1 MANQSDKLG
10 YKDFFDEALFTPV
23 IDNINA
29 LIGALKG
36 LQDTIKAGIVPT
48 LNELRAAIKAFS
60 EAQKGGAEEL
70 RQASEAMG
78 EAELK
83 AKALKKVE
91 EEVARLTAK
100 KAALQ
105 EEAAKKAAE
114 LRFEVKEATKELR
127 LNAQAATAAARAAE
141 ALEIAEKALKGQI
154 DANVTSYLH
163 LSDALDDLRE
173 RYKSLVLAGQANTEE
188 AARLRDA
195 IVQLDS
201 RLKRVDA
208 QVGQFQRN
216 VGNYAKSFK
225 EAMTEFLGASGP
237 AGEAALAL
245 TFAVERARDAFVAA
259 GGGARGFFRAIVE
272 GAKALRGVG
281 IMLLLEGLAKLLSVW
296 KDREALE
303 GAERA
308 LELTKQEILLNN
320 QLASIKLRLEAID
333 ESTLAGLAEKGRL
346 LEAQAQKEIELIR
359 LRRQAAEEELKRA
372 SEAIREEMES
382 PINRLLEALG
392 KAFGGVV
399 RMLAYIPKG
408 LAAALSALGAED
420 AAKGLEFVASKAEEA
435 AAGIEKV
442 FASFGA
448 ANIAQAKEK
457 QAALLQTINDLNNQE
472 AAIRQQAAKTQEEI
486 AQKRQKLV
494 DEAIEALRVE
504 VESTATARQKLAEEY
519 NKRFQKLKETLDEY
533 EKRLAGGTA
542 EIQRIRDEYAR
553 SVELLKAE
561 MAQKDMELI
570 QESLERIE
578 GIRREVFAG
587 AIDAEVAVVNDRFNA
602 FKAQLEGAIK
612 ELGED
617 LPKFVERIGV
627 TPEELLAGLEARRQE
642 AIRKT
647 ILQAAER
654 QQKLRE
660 DIAIANLEKE
670 RERFESEEEF
680 VRYREKRLTEIQI
693 QAAAERL
700 NILRDLY
707 EANRDETSRL
717 QIGLEIARTEAA
729 LVQANARLKEIAI
742 REAKEAAKAQQEIV
756 REYVRAIDSLASALD
771 DYLKRIEER
780 QQQGLQRQ
788 QEAISR
794 RISVY
799 EGLAKEGALAAE
811 QSIAELEAREAD
823 IVRKQEELKKKAQR
837 REMALAAVKTYVQLL
852 DRNAPSP
859 LAQTIRDIT
868 AITQFVSRLP
878 TFFYGTEF
886 VREGVRI
893 PGAVRD
899 ALIVR
904 VHEGERIVPADI
916 NRQLGGIRNEDLPK
930 VVQQGSSTARVEF
943 DYDSLSNAIVTS
955 ITEGGKRKKVKR
967 RL

>member
-29 LIGALKG
+29 LIGVLKG

-48 LNELRAAIKAFS
+48 LKELRAAINSFS
-60 EAQKGGAEEL
+60 ASQGSGAEKL
-70 RQASEAMG
+70 REAAEVMG
-78 EAELK
+78 DAELQ
-83 AKALKKVE
+83 AKAYKKIQ

-100 KAALQ
+100 KAAL
-105 EEAAKKAAE
+105 EDEAAKKAAQ

-154 DANVTSYLH
+154 DENVTSYLH

-173 RYKSLVLAGQANTEE
+173 RYKSLVLAGKANTEE
-188 AARLRDA
+188 ASRLRDA

-225 EAMTEFLGASGP
+225 EAMTEFLGASGT
-237 AGEAALAL
+237 AGESVLAL

-259 GGGARGFFRAIVE
+259 GGGAKGFFRAIVE

-281 IMLLLEGLAKLLSVW
+281 VMLLIEGISKLLTVW

-320 QLASIKLRLEAID
+320 QLAGIKLRLETID
-333 ESTLAGLAEKGRL
+333 DSTLAGLTEKGRL
-346 LEAQAQKEIELIR
+346 LAEQTQKEIELIR
-359 LRRQAAEEELKRA
+359 LRRQAAEDELRRA
-372 SEAIREEMES
+372 SEAIKEEVES

-392 KAFGGVV
+392 KTFGGVI
-399 RMLAYIPKG
+399 RMLAYIPRG
-408 LAAALSALGAED
+408 LAAALSALRAEE
-420 AAKGLEFVASKAEEA
+420 AAKSLEFVADKAEQA
-435 AAGIEKV
+435 AAGLEKV

-457 QAALLQTINDLNNQE
+457 QAALLQTINELNNQE
-472 AAIRQQAAKTQEEI
+472 AALLQQAVKTQEEI
-486 AQKRQKLV
+486 AQKRQKLAE
-494 DEAIEALRVE
+494 DAIEALRVE
-504 VESTATARQKLAEEY
+504 VESTAIARQKIADEY

-533 EKRLAGGTA
+533 ERRLAGGTA

-561 MAQKDMELI
+561 MAQKDLELI
-570 QESLERIE
+570 QESLGRIE
-578 GIRREVFAG
+578 AIRREVFAG
-587 AIDAEVAVVNDRFNA
+587 AIDAEIAAINDRFNA
-602 FKAQLEGAIK
+602 FRSQLEGAIK
-612 ELGED
+612 ELGDD
-617 LPKFVERIGV
+617 LPKFMEELGV
-627 TPEELLAGLEARRQE
+627 TPEELFARLEENRRR
-642 AIRKT
+642 AIRKS

-660 DIAIANLEKE
+660 EIAIANLEKE

-680 VRYREKRLTEIQI
+680 VRYREKRLAEIQI
-693 QAAAERL
+693 QATAERL

-707 EANRDETSRL
+707 ETAKDEETRL
-717 QIGLEIARTEAA
+717 QIGLEIAKTEAA
-729 LVQANARLKEIAI
+729 FVQANARLKEIAI

-756 REYVRAIDSLASALD
+756 KEYIRAIDSLASTLD

-886 VREGVRI
+886 VRDGFRI

-904 VHEGERIVPADI
+904 VHEGERIVPANI
-916 NRQLGGIRNEDLPK
+916 NRQLGGISNEDLPK
-930 VVQQGSSTARVEF
+930 VVQQGSTMARVEF
-943 DYDSLSNAIVTS
+943 DYDSLSNAITTS
-955 ITEGGKRKKVKR
+955 ITESNKKRKIKR